1 MEFLANIPS
10 TSTPARK
17 NPKRKITMKISK
29 DRTQLEPI
37 KRQKKSDIASSS
49 SASALTGKH
58 ARYACTEQG
67 LPVYKIG
74 FDKFALFR
82 WLEGGTKVVLAEFK
96 EQPDG
101 TFKPV
106 DANKYIAMT
115 INNFLRLCGLM
126 LTGKA
131 DLVSSCPPLF
141 DNGKLSPH
149 YCLDDN
155 LYFQWSRY
163 NNMDLATVR
172 RFNLS
177 PNKDLYPTKVGISFG
192 RKAYEG
198 LKELVVDFTLLKE
211 IRDTNEAH
219 DVAADPKPGLASV
232 SLKQELAEIMF
243 RNIREH
249 RENATGRTPMR
260 GIATDEEWN
269 TAEKDVLEKKQIHG
283 VLLLLNQLDVGQCI
297 DLDVDSYL
305 AQFRKEVRAQLD
317 KMMM

>member
-1 MEFLANIPS
+1 MEFLADIPS
-10 TSTPARK
+10 TSTSARK

-37 KRQKKSDIASSS
+37 KRQKKSDMAR
-49 SASALTGKH
+49 SASALPGKH
-58 ARYACTEQG
+58 ARYAFTEQG
-67 LPVYKIG
+67 MP
-74 FDKFALFR
+74 
-82 WLEGGTKVVLAEFK
+82 LEGGTKVVLAEFK

-141 DNGKLSPH
+141 DNGKLSLH

-172 RFNLS
+172 RFNLT
-177 PNKDLYPTKVGISFG
+177 PNKNLYPTKVGISFG

-211 IRDTNEAH
+211 IQDTNEAH

-297 DLDVDSYL
+297 DLDVDGYL